1 MMLLA
6 VQLLLVALVT
16 IRVDAFSPSPF
27 GVRSSPI
34 RQTTKH
40 YLPNTSLLQLQPSSR
55 LYSSSN
61 DDVDNDTATKEVI
74 STMGKVRVSIVYLM
88 KIRVLHLAFML
99 RIFASRMH

>member
-1 MMLLA
+1 MLLI
-6 VQLLLVALVT
+6 VQLLVALMAMPS
-16 IRVDAFSPSPF
+16 IRVDAFFSPSSF

-40 YLPNTSLLQLQPSSR
+40 FPPYSSSTSPSTSR

-88 KIRVLHLAFML
+88 NSGI
-99 RIFASRMH
+99 

>member
-1 MMLLA
+1 MLLI
-6 VQLLLVALVT
+6 VQLLVALMAMPS
-16 IRVDAFSPSPF
+16 IRVDAFSPSSF

-40 YLPNTSLLQLQPSSR
+40 FPPYSSSTSPSTSR

-88 KIRVLHLAFML
+88 NSGI
-99 RIFASRMH
+99 